1 MKWPW
6 ITFLWALLL
15 ISCDTHSS
23 NYRITSFV
31 PADPAG
37 FSNALYQSTSVK
49 LTAGHRIELVDDGA
63 IFDRL
68 EQELAKA
75 KRSINIVLFIWKPG
89 TASERIV
96 RAVTDRAKTGVTCR
110 IVVDAVASMAFEKA
124 VKPELVAAGCDVRA
138 FRPPSKG
145 VTDRR
150 NHRKIVVIDGKAAFC
165 GGFGISDEWLGEGHK
180 PREWRDT
187 NVFIEGPAVNE
198 MQQAFANNWQE
209 VNGPLLPESDFAAVS
224 VGGTT
229 RAAFVSSTSSGHLT
243 RAERLTQLLI
253 AASTTRV
260 WITNAY
266 FVPSNGL
273 IELLVEKRKQ
283 GVDVRVMAA
292 GDETDHPEV
301 LREQRA
307 TYRKLLDG
315 GVRIWE
321 YQPSLLHAKTM
332 IVDEHLSVVGSINL
346 DRLSL
351 EAMEEGSLV
360 MSDPR
365 VAAELAKRW
374 DLDVTRCVE
383 IEPKLGSRLCSPAC
397 PRNPVAFFQL
407 GP

>member
-1 MKWPW
+1 MTLACAW
-6 ITFLWALLL
+6 LLA
-15 ISCDTHSS
+15 SCDTHSS

-49 LTAGHRIELVDDGA
+49 LAAGHRIELVNDGA

-68 EQELAKA
+68 EQELAQA
-75 KRSINIVLFIWKPG
+75 KRSINIVLFIWRPG

-96 RAVTDRAKTGVTCR
+96 RVVTERAKTGVTCR
-110 IVVDAVASMAFEKA
+110 ILVDAVASMAFEKS
-124 VKPELVAAGCDVRA
+124 VKPQLVAAGCDVRA
-138 FRPPSKG
+138 FRPLIKG
-145 VTDRR
+145 VTDHR
-150 NHRKIVVIDGKAAFC
+150 NHRKIVVIDGKAGFT
-165 GGFGISDEWLGEGHK
+165 GGFGISDEWLGEGQK
-180 PREWRDT
+180 PREWRES
-187 NVFIEGPAVNE
+187 NVFVEGPAVNE
-198 MQQAFANNWQE
+198 MQQAFADNWQE
-209 VNGPLLPESDFAAVS
+209 VDGPLLPESDFAAAS
-224 VGGTT
+224 VGGAT
-229 RAAFVSSTSSGHLT
+229 RAAFVSSTSSGPLT

-260 WITNAY
+260 WIANAY

-273 IELLVEKRKQ
+273 IELLLEKRRQ

-307 TYRKLLDG
+307 TYARLREG

-365 VAAELAKRW
+365 VVSELEKRW
-374 DLDVTRCVE
+374 ELDVTRCVE
-383 IEPKLGSRLCSPAC
+383 IEPKLSSAPSLRGTAR
-397 PRNPVAFFQL
+397 
-407 GP
+407 